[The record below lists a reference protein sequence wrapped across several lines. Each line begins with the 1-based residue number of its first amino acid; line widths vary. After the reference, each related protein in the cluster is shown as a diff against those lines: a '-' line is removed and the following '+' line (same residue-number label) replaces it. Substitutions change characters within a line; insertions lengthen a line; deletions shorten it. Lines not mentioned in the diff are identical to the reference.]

1 MKRLSPCARK
11 AKAGSKLTGDVTHA
25 SGVVLE
31 RDLVYAEARF
41 TVTAEPQGG
50 IRARGVPP

>member
-1 MKRLSPCARK
+1 
-11 AKAGSKLTGDVTHA
+11 
-25 SGVVLE
+25 VVLE